1 MRADHDHR
9 RKASPKLRTIFLI
22 AALATA
28 AALPTASSARPDP
41 AQVATGRCVPIS
53 RGAPCLGTIQS
64 EYAYAGLGGGAVTY
78 IHAHPGAEERIGT
91 AADEN
96 PITQR
101 TFTWHSVASV
111 KIVAA
116 FIVTEIGL
124 TGRYSYQRVPTGEHG
139 GHAVLVAKG
148 DISVPRLLL
157 EGSRT
162 APPPPVTSKHCV
174 SFVTEAP
181 CLGPIQTLFGFSGK
195 AGGAVHDITTIPGP
209 EEEIGKNPEGIP
221 IMRRS
226 FTWRSVASVKLVAAF
241 VLTPVSKDGKAVRIR
256 GQFRWSVS
264 RVPTDAHSGEATLT
278 SSEGSSL
285 APFLLLEGSR

>member
-1 MRADHDHR
+1 MRADQSRR
-9 RKASPKLRTIFLI
+9 RKASPKVLAIFLI

-41 AQVATGRCVPIS
+41 AQVATSHCVPIS

-78 IHAHPGAEERIGT
+78 IHAHPGAKERIGA

-96 PITQR
+96 PITQW
-101 TFTWHSVASV
+101 TFTWHSVAGV
-111 KIVAA
+111 KMVAA

-124 TGRYSYQRVPTGEHG
+124 TGRYSYQRIPTGEHS

-162 APPPPVTSKHCV
+162 APPPAAPKHCV
-174 SFVTEAP
+174 SFVTEVP
-181 CLGPIQTLFGFSGK
+181 CLAPVQTLVGFNGK
-195 AGGAVHDITTIPGP
+195 TGGATRDITARAGS

-226 FTWRSVASVKLVAAF
+226 FTWRSVPSVKLVAAF
-241 VLTPVSKDGKAVRIR
+241 VLTPVSKNGKAVRIR